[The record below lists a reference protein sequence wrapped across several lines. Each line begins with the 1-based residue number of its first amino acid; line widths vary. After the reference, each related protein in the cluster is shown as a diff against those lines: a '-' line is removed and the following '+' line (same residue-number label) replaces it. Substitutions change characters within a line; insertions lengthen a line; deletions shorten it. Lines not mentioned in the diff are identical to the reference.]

1 MSNSLIK
8 CLNQIVLYY
17 NINVITMFNEID
29 AFIDTMLQ
37 GMGMWGPVV
46 GCFLI
51 TIESM
56 VPILPLFVFITL
68 NFLAFGNILGFI
80 ISWIFTCIGCS
91 ISFFLFRKKVQTWWY
106 KRLKSRGLLST
117 KTMSKIT
124 SLKFEQLTTIIAI
137 PFTPAFLVNI
147 ACGLSKMSYK
157 KFVLALMIGKS
168 FLVYFWGFV
177 GVSLIESLKHPTYL
191 IKVVIMLAIAYIFS
205 MIINKKLNI
214 KE

>member
-117 KTMSKIT
+117 KTMNKIT